1 MTQPKNS
8 LSLSIVILC
17 YRSEESIVGFI
28 REVEDELRSEKLDSY
43 ELVLVANY
51 FKDIS
56 DKTPEI
62 VRKIASENPHILP
75 VILEK
80 QGGMGWDAISG
91 LRAATGDAIALIDG
105 DGQMPPKDIVRL
117 WRVLKSGEF
126 DFVKTFRT
134 ERHDGSPRILVSSVY
149 NFIFHILFPGRPYR
163 DINSKPKM
171 ITHKALDRIKLGC
184 PGWFLDGELMLE
196 VRRLNL
202 TFAEVPTIFK
212 HNEWRGSFVNWGTAV
227 SMIGSMIKYRI
238 RYWRM
243 K

>member
-91 LRAATGDAIALIDG
+91 LRASH
-105 DGQMPPKDIVRL
+105 R
-117 WRVLKSGEF
+117 
-126 DFVKTFRT
+126 
-134 ERHDGSPRILVSSVY
+134 
-149 NFIFHILFPGRPYR
+149 
-163 DINSKPKM
+163 
-171 ITHKALDRIKLGC
+171 
-184 PGWFLDGELMLE
+184 
-196 VRRLNL
+196 
-202 TFAEVPTIFK
+202 
-212 HNEWRGSFVNWGTAV
+212 
-227 SMIGSMIKYRI
+227 
-238 RYWRM
+238 
-243 K
+243 